1 MSVTGS
7 GNWDTRIAFTDT
19 YFAGPIAGSD
29 KVINCRQGAAIPLS
43 GVPIPYFDGPGDVTG
58 NMSASARG
66 IFKVNLDY
74 SNPATGLPLGS
85 LSFQVAGGS
94 VSSDG
99 STADYSP
106 IPGSEVNCQL
116 TIHPMTANTSTGL
129 SEPYLCVLVT
139 SIADPNESF
148 VFLFHPIS
156 LFSPRPVGGTI
167 SRAYSGGVAPIPTA
181 PYTLSIT
188 CLEPTPTLY
197 RGYSLLKS
205 A

>member
-7 GNWDTRIAFTDT
+7 GNWGIRTAFTDT
-19 YFAGPIAGSD
+19 YFAGPIVGSD
-29 KVINCRQGAAIPLS
+29 RVINCRQGVAAPLN

-58 NMSASARG
+58 DISPSARG

-74 SNPATGLPLGS
+74 SDPATGLPLGS
-85 LSFQVAGGS
+85 LSFQIAGGS

-106 IPGSEVNCQL
+106 ISGSEVNCGL

-129 SEPYLCVLVT
+129 AEPYLCVLVG
-139 SIADPNESF
+139 SIADPNENF

-156 LFSPRPVGGTI
+156 LYAPKSVGGTI
-167 SRAYSGGVAPIPTA
+167 SRAYSTGVVPIPTA
-181 PYTLSIT
+181 SYTLSII
-188 CLEPTPTLY
+188 CLEPIPTTY
-197 RGYSLLKS
+197 TGYSLLKS